1 MEKAKERHEG
11 SKQHGKEGAEGKYTA
26 YYVAIALLIAIDAFL
41 FTYKPV
47 SSTPFYSFLSNFHS
61 APKVAIYI
69 NAHNSTALVSTESC
83 ATDII
88 EDIVAS
94 RQYHRNA
101 SSIEFFVLNQ
111 SECFTNSQSL
121 GVVSNYTQ
129 MPASDCI
136 NMSDSMPSIFINYS
150 ATNSTIVTSKKLI
163 INGDA
168 IFLRECG
175 VAAALS

>member
-1 MEKAKERHEG
+1 MEKAKERQEI
-11 SKQHGKEGAEGKYTA
+11 SEKKHGKNAEGRYA
-26 YYVAIALLIAIDAFL
+26 IYYVAIALLIAVDAFL

-47 SSTPFYSFLSNFHS
+47 SSSPFYSFASNFHS

-69 NAHNSTALVSTESC
+69 DAHNSTALVSTESC

-88 EDIVAS
+88 ENIVAS

-111 SECFTNSQSL
+111 SECFTNSQNL
-121 GVVSNYTQ
+121 GVASNYTQ
-129 MPASDCI
+129 MPASECI
-136 NMSDSMPSIFINYS
+136 NMSNSMPSIFINYS
-150 ATNSTIVTSKKLI
+150 TRNSTIITGEKLI
-163 INGDA
+163 IIGDA